1 MDQLSG
7 LDASF
12 LYLETAEMPM
22 HVGSFCLYEKPAGLK
37 GSLRKAIQAHIAKRL
52 HLAPIFTRKLK
63 HMPLELGHPVWIQS
77 DKIDLN
83 FHIRSATGRTL
94 TVREAE
100 EMCARLHAQRMDR
113 DHPLWEFHVFERIK
127 RPDGSICAGLYSR
140 VHHSALDGKG
150 GTVLA
155 QAIMDVGPVA
165 RDVAHPEMAS
175 RPRRASEPK
184 TREMLGSLFSGSLGQ
199 YVKLIKAIPT
209 TTRAIASTLVKQS
222 TSTDGEGTRSRAPM
236 RLAPMTDFNVAV
248 TTERTFGTA
257 HIPLAPC
264 RDMAKSVNGTVN
276 DVVLWLCATA
286 LRSYMAKHGGIPKK
300 SMLAAMPISLR
311 EEGNK
316 ELNTQASMT
325 AVELGTQLVDPRK
338 RMKTIMASTAR
349 VKRAMLDL
357 KGILPTDY
365 PSLLAPWIVGAV
377 SKAAYKAYEAGLSHR
392 LPMLANLVISNVP
405 GPQVPLYMAGAKML
419 TFHPLSIVTH
429 GVALN
434 ITIQTYAGFID
445 FGLVAD
451 KAAVPA
457 IDELTDAL
465 TAAFEEGRLLFVPE
479 KTQAENIVAKRP
491 SRAKKSS
498 IDSKKPYVK

>member
-1 MDQLSG
+1 MDKLSG

-12 LYLETAEMPM
+12 LYLETEEMPM
-22 HVGSFCLYEKPAGLK
+22 HVGSFCLYEKPEGLK

-52 HLAPIFTRKLK
+52 HLAPIFTRTLK
-63 HMPLELGHPVWIQS
+63 RMPLELGHPVWIQS
-77 DKIDLN
+77 EKIDLD
-83 FHIRSATGRTL
+83 FHIRSATARTL
-94 TVREAE
+94 TVRQAE
-100 EMCARLHAQRMDR
+100 EMCAQIHAQRMDR

-127 RPDGSICAGLYSR
+127 RPDGSICAGLYTR
-140 VHHSALDGKG
+140 VHHAALDGKG

-155 QAIMDVGPVA
+155 QAIMDVAPVA
-165 RDVAHPEMAS
+165 REVPLPGTADPA
-175 RPRRASEPK
+175 RGASEPK
-184 TREMLGSLFSGSLGQ
+184 TREMLSSLFSGSLGQ
-199 YVKLIKAIPT
+199 YIKLIKAIPT
-209 TTRAIASTLVKQS
+209 TTRALASTLIKLS
-222 TSTDGEGTRSRAPM
+222 TSTDGEGTRARSPL
-236 RLAPMTDFNVAV
+236 RLAPMTNFNVAV
-248 TTERTFGTA
+248 TNERSFGTA
-257 HIPLAPC
+257 HIPLASC
-264 RDMAKSVNGTVN
+264 RNMAKSVNGTVN

-286 LRSYMAKHGGIPKK
+286 LRSYLTKHGGIPRK

-338 RMKTIMASTAR
+338 RMMAIMASTAR

-365 PSLLAPWIVGAV
+365 PSLLAPWIVGGV

-445 FGLVAD
+445 FGVVAD
-451 KAAVPA
+451 KNAVPGMV
-457 IDELTDAL
+457 ELTDAL
-465 TAAFEEGRLLFVPE
+465 AVAFEEGRLLFVPE
-479 KTQAENIVAKRP
+479 KPPTEKILKRP
-491 SRAKKSS
+491 SRTKKSAP
-498 IDSKKPYVK
+498 KVLK

>member
-37 GSLRKAIQAHIAKRL
+37 GSMRKAIQAHIAKRL

-63 HMPLELGHPVWIQS
+63 QMPLELGHPIWIQS
-77 DKIDLN
+77 NKIDLD
-83 FHIRSATGRTL
+83 FHIRSATNRTL
-94 TVREAE
+94 SVREAE

-113 DHPLWEFHVFERIK
+113 DHPLWEFHVFERIE

-155 QAIMDVGPVA
+155 QAIMDVCPVA
-165 RDVAHPEMAS
+165 RDVAPPDVAN
-175 RPRRASEPK
+175 RTRRASEPK
-184 TREMLGSLFSGSLGQ
+184 TREMLGSLFSGSFGQ
-199 YVKLIKAIPT
+199 YINLIKAIPT
-209 TTRAIASTLVKQS
+209 TTRALASTLLKQS
-222 TSTDGEGTRSRAPM
+222 TSTDGAGTRSRAPM
-236 RLAPMTDFNVAV
+236 RLAPMTDFNVAI
-248 TTERTFGTA
+248 TNERTFGTT
-257 HIPLAPC
+257 HFPLAPC
-264 RDMAKSVNGTVN
+264 REMAQSVNGTVN

-286 LRSYMAKHGGIPKK
+286 LRSYMAKHGGIPRK

-338 RMKTIMASTAR
+338 RMTAIMASTAR

-365 PSLLAPWIVGAV
+365 PSLLAPWIVGGV

-392 LPMLANLVISNVP
+392 LPMLVNLVISNVP

-465 TAAFEEGRLLFVPE
+465 TAAFEEGRLLFVSE
-479 KTQAENIVAKRP
+479 KTPAENFVAKRP
-491 SRAKKSS
+491 SRAKKSP
-498 IDSKKPYVK
+498 IDSNKPYVK